1 MPINVNYKNPVI
13 SFLKN
18 HIQHYDHERYWKYRE
33 YVTNPTSGGGKIKL
47 IIKWLKL
54 LYIKRC
60 DAYNNS
66 SFGTDLNA
74 GALFK
79 TPPHL
84 PHGPNGIIVSPYAK
98 IGANS
103 YIYQQVTIRDDG
115 KHYTHVPE
123 IGDNVIIGA
132 GAKLIGKIKIGNNV
146 KIGANAVVVEDIPNN
161 ATVVCSKARVIIR
174 E

>member
-1 MPINVNYKNPVI
+1 MTMKGIGNIVNMLPIQRP
-13 SFLKN
+13 
-18 HIQHYDHERYWKYRE
+18 
-33 YVTNPTSGGGKIKL
+33 GGGKIKL

-103 YIYQQVTIRDDG
+103 YI
-115 KHYTHVPE
+115 
-123 IGDNVIIGA
+123 
-132 GAKLIGKIKIGNNV
+132 
-146 KIGANAVVVEDIPNN
+146 
-161 ATVVCSKARVIIR
+161 
-174 E
+174 